1 LLVKW
6 RGAHVF
12 DSCNKAEENSNQPLI
27 NTLLQHIEDIKK
39 ELEKK
44 KSEESENV
52 PGSCSSYYC

>member
-1 LLVKW
+1 LEIAIKTWEKGIEV
-6 RGAHVF
+6 
-12 DSCNKAEENSNQPLI
+12 AEENSNQPLI